1 MPRIIDDDVR
11 TPILQDMSDAEN
23 YETRRSSQ
31 PTVDNEL
38 QEVLTGCGATACC
51 NPSAG
56 FHRFIALILM
66 CLVGFASYFCYDNPG
81 ALQDNFKSDLGLS
94 TTQFVVLY
102 SIYSWPNVILC
113 FIGGFLMDRVFGIRL
128 GTIIYMF
135 ILMVGQLVFAIG
147 GLIDAFWLMVLGRFI
162 FGIGAESLAVAQ
174 NNYAVLWFK
183 GKELNMVFGLQLSFA
198 RVGSTVNFI
207 VMEPLYKYVNQ
218 FYKGHTCIG
227 VVLLVASVTCVMSML
242 SALILGWMDKRAERI
257 LRRNNNASGEI
268 ARLSDIKTFKISF
281 WMVTVICVAYYVAIF
296 PFIALGKVFF
306 ERKFGFEPEDANTV
320 NSIVYII
327 SAFAS
332 PALGFVI
339 DKTGRNVMWVFLSII
354 TTIIGHGILA
364 FTFVNPYVGMIT
376 VGLSYSMLASSL
388 WPLVA
393 LIVPEYQLGT
403 AYGIC
408 QSVQNLGLAVVTMIS
423 GVIVDKGGFFM
434 LEIFFIGWLCIALIA
449 TIVIYLHDSG
459 NQGILNM
466 SPKQRELRAAFISS
480 SAEEKLNESAEN
492 IPGTSSE
499 QTAEIRKRYLDRVGV
514 AADNISTNNSDCEPL
529 LK

>member
-1 MPRIIDDDVR
+1 M
-11 TPILQDMSDAEN
+11 
-23 YETRRSSQ
+23 
-31 PTVDNEL
+31 
-38 QEVLTGCGATACC
+38 
-51 NPSAG
+51 
-56 FHRFIALILM
+56 
-66 CLVGFASYFCYDNPG
+66 
-81 ALQDNFKSDLGLS
+81 
-94 TTQFVVLY
+94 
-102 SIYSWPNVILC
+102 
-113 FIGGFLMDRVFGIRL
+113 
-128 GTIIYMF
+128 
-135 ILMVGQLVFAIG
+135 
-147 GLIDAFWLMVLGRFI
+147 
-162 FGIGAESLAVAQ
+162 AVAQ

-227 VVLLVASVTCVMSML
+227 VVLLFASITCVMSML

-257 LRRNNNASGEI
+257 LRRNTNGSGEV
-268 ARLSDIKTFKISF
+268 ARLSDIKTFKVSF

-332 PALGFVI
+332 PALGLLI
-339 DKTGRNVMWVFLSII
+339 DKTGRNVMWVFVSVI
-354 TTIIGHGILA
+354 TTIVGHGMLA
-364 FTFVNPYVGMIT
+364 FTFLNPYVGMIT
-376 VGLSYSMLASSL
+376 IGLSYSMLASSL

-449 TIVIYLHDSG
+449 TIVIYFHDSG
-459 NQGILNM
+459 SQGILNM
-466 SPKQRELRAAFISS
+466 SPRQRELRANFM
-480 SAEEKLNESAEN
+480 
-492 IPGTSSE
+492 
-499 QTAEIRKRYLDRVGV
+499 
-514 AADNISTNNSDCEPL
+514 
-529 LK
+529 